1 MGHCFEGECESHC
14 LSDRRKMAKMGRI
27 ERNGALSCSTGGKD
41 RETEGAWGERKGR
54 EVTSFTE
61 DLPFEVFTKK

>member
-1 MGHCFEGECESHC
+1 
-14 LSDRRKMAKMGRI
+14 MAKMGRI

-54 EVTSFTE
+54 EVRSFTE

>member
-1 MGHCFEGECESHC
+1 MGHCFEGVNLTACQTGERW
-14 LSDRRKMAKMGRI
+14 LKLGRI

-54 EVTSFTE
+54 EVRSFTE